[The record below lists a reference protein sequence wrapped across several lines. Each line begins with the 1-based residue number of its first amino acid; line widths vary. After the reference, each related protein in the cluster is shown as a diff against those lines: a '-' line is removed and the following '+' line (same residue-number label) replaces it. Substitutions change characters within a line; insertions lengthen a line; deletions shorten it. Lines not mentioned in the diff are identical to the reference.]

1 MGATVNHHNPGLQ
14 PIASDHRSTLQTQEA
29 RRSRRKEKSKERTQK
44 IRRLKLQNLILI
56 LALVTTLVSWF
67 LTWTYFVLERET
79 SDERYFAFGKIKQQL
94 AEKSR
99 LLSEREDQLETLVK
113 GRIPGLI
120 EFTPNQPV
128 NLEIRY
134 LKSLTLSETGYG
146 GHKGIEYYAFF
157 HNETDIP
164 VEPKVKLYL
173 FDEMGLQL
181 GLTHIAARKSETGEI
196 RENLRPGERRT
207 YAAKIHW
214 NSQKPPRYFRVDVDG
229 GQNELAALDSD
240 YRGSADTP

>member
-1 MGATVNHHNPGLQ
+1 MGASVNHHNPGLQ
-14 PIASDHRSTLQTQEA
+14 QRASDSRSTLQTREA
-29 RRSRRKEKSKERTQK
+29 KRNQRKEKSKERTQK
-44 IRRLKLQNLILI
+44 IRRLKLQNLTLILI
-56 LALVTTLVSWF
+56 LVVSLVSWF
-67 LTWTYFVLERET
+67 LTWTYFILERET
-79 SDERYFAFGKIKQQL
+79 SNERYFVFGKIKQQL
-94 AEKSR
+94 EEKTR
-99 LLSEREDQLETLVK
+99 LLSERESQLEALVK

-128 NLEIRY
+128 NLDIRY

-181 GLTHIAARKSETGEI
+181 SLTHIAAKKSENGEI

-207 YAAKIHW
+207 YSAKIHW
-214 NSQKPPRYFRVDVDG
+214 SSQKLPRYFRVDVDG
-229 GQNELAALDSD
+229 RHHALAALGSD
-240 YRGSADTP
+240 YQGSAEAN